1 MALQVHQFNFTMG
14 FDDSIQAGDLVYYVP
29 IVGNMAGFD
38 MSSTDQVLF
47 FGQVHY
53 VGSNYI
59 HVLYDD
65 GGAAAIPSTNH
76 YMMFSKNP
84 EVNVSRLTGS
94 YMKVGL
100 RNNSTES
107 AELFSVGTEISE
119 NSK

>member
-1 MALQVHQFNFTMG
+1 MALQVHQFNFPTG
-14 FDDSIQAGDLVYYVP
+14 FDNSVQVGDLVYYVP
-29 IVGNMAGFD
+29 IVGNAGGFD
-38 MSSTDQVLF
+38 MSSTDQVTF
-47 FGQVHY
+47 FGQVY
-53 VGSNYI
+53 AIGSNYI
-59 HVLYDD
+59 NVLYDD
-65 GGAAAIPSTNH
+65 VGPAIPSTNH